1 MFLSTQ
7 PISSCNSKFRQVFAE
22 KSSEKKR
29 QNVFLY
35 YHLFYIPG
43 GLDTQNFK
51 MALNLDEELY
61 DVNARLREIEEMCS
75 DSDDDEADNEPR

>member
-1 MFLSTQ
+1 MSFFDFKHLTQ
-7 PISSCNSKFRQVFAE
+7 TD
-22 KSSEKKR
+22 
-29 QNVFLY
+29 
-35 YHLFYIPG
+35 YHLFYFPG
-43 GLDTQNFK
+43 ELDTKDLK

>member
-1 MFLSTQ
+1 MSFLSILSTYVSQ
-7 PISSCNSKFRQVFAE
+7 TD
-22 KSSEKKR
+22 
-29 QNVFLY
+29 
-35 YHLFYIPG
+35 YHLFYFPG

-75 DSDDDEADNEPR
+75 DSDDDEANNEPR

>member
-1 MFLSTQ
+1 MHLVEEL
-7 PISSCNSKFRQVFAE
+7 NSD
-22 KSSEKKR
+22 
-29 QNVFLY
+29 FLY
-35 YHLFYIPG
+35 YHLFYFAG

-75 DSDDDEADNEPR
+75 DSDDDEADNEPSQARQVIFHYP